1 MAVKFKSYL
10 KMRKENIYNIAMEC
24 KNISDNEIRITEVV
38 TKDGVIRFASGNV
51 KFFEKAL
58 RELCEA
64 VKEVYPLIYND
75 LLIHI
80 EEYDSN
86 CVFHQRAIDE
96 ILDSLIT
103 VEKSNNQTSRKI
115 FVSHASVDATIV
127 NAFVKEILLLGCGF
141 KANDI
146 FCTLD
151 RTSIRTGD
159 DFRNEIIA
167 NMKSCDFIICM
178 ISENYRAS
186 EVCQNEMGAAWALE
200 GKRILPFKFPNL
212 SFNEIGFL
220 NVVKQ
225 CADITDKSKLD
236 ELYKELC
243 EFYEI
248 EQDWMNYNTRTADFI
263 KIVNDEL

>member
-1 MAVKFKSYL
+1 
-10 KMRKENIYNIAMEC
+10 MRKETIYNLATEC
-24 KNISDNEIRITEVV
+24 KRISDNEIRPIIINVGNNV
-38 TKDGVIRFASGNV
+38 FQNISGNI
-51 KFFEKAL
+51 KSFESSLKK
-58 RELCEA
+58 LCESI
-64 VKEVYPLIYND
+64 KEKYPSIYLNLQMHMD
-75 LLIHI
+75 R
-80 EEYDSN
+80 YDTN
-86 CVFHQRAIDE
+86 RFLHQGAIDA
-96 ILDSLIT
+96 ILDCLIAL
-103 VEKSNNQTSRKI
+103 EKPDCHRTKKI
-115 FVSHASVDATIV
+115 FVSHASADAAIV

-141 KANDI
+141 KANDV

-151 RTSIRTGD
+151 HTTIRTGD

-200 GKRILPFKFPNL
+200 RKRILPFKFPNL

-243 EFYEI
+243 EFYDI
-248 EQDWMNYNTRTADFI
+248 EQDWMNYNKSTADFI
-263 KIVNDEL
+263 KIVNESL

>member
-1 MAVKFKSYL
+1 
-10 KMRKENIYNIAMEC
+10 MRKETIYSLAIEC
-24 KNISDNEIRITEVV
+24 KRISDNEISPIIINIGNSVYRNISGNI
-38 TKDGVIRFASGNV
+38 KSFASSLKN
-51 KFFEKAL
+51 
-58 RELCEA
+58 LCESI
-64 VKEVYPLIYND
+64 KEKYPSIYLNLQTHMD
-75 LLIHI
+75 R
-80 EEYDSN
+80 YDSN
-86 CVFHQRAIDE
+86 KFLHQGAIDA
-96 ILDSLIT
+96 ILDCLIAFEEPDCHRT
-103 VEKSNNQTSRKI
+103 KKI
-115 FVSHASVDATIV
+115 FVSHASADATIV
-127 NAFVKEILLLGCGF
+127 NAFVKEILSLGCGF
-141 KANDI
+141 NANDI

-151 RTSIRTGD
+151 HTTIRTGD

-212 SFNEIGFL
+212 SFNEMGFL

-243 EFYEI
+243 EFYDK
-248 EQDWMNYNTRTADFI
+248 EQDWMNYNKSTADFV
-263 KIVNDEL
+263 KTVDGQ

>member
-1 MAVKFKSYL
+1 MAYK
-10 KMRKENIYNIAMEC
+10 IYNLATEC
-24 KNISDNEIRITEVV
+24 KSISDQEISV
-38 TKDGVIRFASGNV
+38 TRYVTNMGVSFSFDGNTLSL
-51 KFFEKAL
+51 EKTL
-58 RELCEA
+58 NKLCDA
-64 VKEVYPLIYND
+64 IKEKYPLIFSKLKTHMD
-75 LLIHI
+75 
-80 EEYDSN
+80 EYDSN
-86 CVFHQRAIDE
+86 KVLHQYAIDA
-96 ILDSLIT
+96 ILDCLIALEEPDCHRT
-103 VEKSNNQTSRKI
+103 KKI
-115 FVSHASVDATIV
+115 FVSHASADAAIV

-141 KANDI
+141 KANDV

-151 RTSIRTGD
+151 HTTIRTGD

-200 GKRILPFKFPNL
+200 RKRILPFKFPNL

-243 EFYEI
+243 EFYDI
-248 EQDWMNYNTRTADFI
+248 EQDWMNYNKSTADFI
-263 KIVNDEL
+263 KIVNESL

>member
-1 MAVKFKSYL
+1 MK
-10 KMRKENIYNIAMEC
+10 KEMIYNLATEC
-24 KNISDNEIRITEVV
+24 KNISDNEIRITEVAS
-38 TKDGVIRFASGNV
+38 KDGVIRFASGNV

-64 VKEVYPLIYND
+64 IKEVYPLIYND
-75 LLIHI
+75 LLMHI
-80 EEYDSN
+80 EKYDSN
-86 CVFHQRAIDE
+86 CVFHQGAIDA
-96 ILDSLIT
+96 ILDSLIA
-103 VEKSNNQTSRKI
+103 VEKPNNSTSRKI
-115 FVSHASVDATIV
+115 FVSHASADATIV
-127 NAFVKEILLLGCGF
+127 NAYVKEILLVGCGF
-141 KANDI
+141 KAKDI

-151 RTSIRTGD
+151 HTSIRTGD

-178 ISENYRAS
+178 VSENYRAS
-186 EVCQNEMGAAWALE
+186 EVCQNEMGAAWALD

-220 NVVKQ
+220 SVIKQ

-243 EFYEI
+243 EYYDI
-248 EQDWMNYNTRTADFI
+248 EQDWMNYNKATADFI
-263 KIVNDEL
+263 KIVNESI